1 MHFIE
6 GTLSLL
12 YGRTSFFFAILTFLP
27 VKNIENLR
35 KPYHLGSLNSEDLT
49 PDPLDLFRR
58 WWHEAI
64 ESEIVEANAMTLAT
78 VNQKG
83 HPSARIVLLKG
94 LHQDGF
100 EFFTNYQ
107 SHKSKDME
115 DNPHVALL
123 FFWKELER
131 QVRIEGLVE
140 KVSKDRSEQY
150 FQSRP
155 RGSQVGAWSSP
166 QTKVIPD
173 RSVIEDNIR
182 STVKKFEGLDP
193 LPLPDHWGGYLVK
206 PNLYEFWQGRPD
218 RLHDRFRYSS
228 QHNGLWATDRLAP

>member
-1 MHFIE
+1 M
-6 GTLSLL
+6 
-12 YGRTSFFFAILTFLP
+12 
-27 VKNIENLR
+27 KNIEDLR
-35 KPYHLGSLNSEDLT
+35 KSYHKGSLDFIELT
-49 PDPLDLFRR
+49 TDPLDLFRR

-64 ESEIVEANAMTLAT
+64 ESEIDEANAMTLAT
-78 VNQKG
+78 VNLKG
-83 HPSARIVLLKG
+83 QPSARIVLLKG

-140 KVSKDRSEQY
+140 KVSKERSEKY

-166 QTKVIPD
+166 QTKVISD
-173 RSVIEDNIR
+173 RSVIEDNIK
-182 STVKKFEGLDP
+182 STEEKFAGLDP

-206 PNLYEFWQGRPD
+206 PNHYEFWQGRPD
-218 RLHDRFRYSS
+218 RLHDRFRYRS
-228 QHNGLWATDRLAP
+228 QPDGLWTIERLAP

>member
-1 MHFIE
+1 M
-6 GTLSLL
+6 
-12 YGRTSFFFAILTFLP
+12 
-27 VKNIENLR
+27 KNIEDLR
-35 KPYHLGSLNSEDLT
+35 KSYHKGSLDIIDLT
-49 PDPLDLFRR
+49 TDPLDLFRR

-64 ESEIVEANAMTLAT
+64 ESEIEEANAMTLAT

-83 HPSARIVLLKG
+83 QPSARIVLLKG

-100 EFFTNYQ
+100 EFFTNYE
-107 SHKSKDME
+107 SHKAHDME

-131 QVRIEGLVE
+131 QMRIEGIVE
-140 KVSKDRSEQY
+140 KVSTERSEKY

-166 QTKVIPD
+166 QTKVISD
-173 RSVIEDNIR
+173 RSVIEDNIK
-182 STVKKFEGLDP
+182 STEEKFAGLDP
-193 LPLPDHWGGYLVK
+193 LPLPKHWGGYLVK

-218 RLHDRFRYSS
+218 RLHDRFRYSAQPS
-228 QHNGLWATDRLAP
+228 GLWTIERLAP